1 MATLFELLMLWLM
14 LAVTAAMVV
23 LSVRA
28 RRLEDEEGL
37 APSRKRLIAVGIVCG
52 IASLL
57 VAGATASALL
67 PSRSAIAAEADRPP
81 PPESTD
87 PAAIAR
93 REAIEKRKADL
104 YEEIRRLNAELAQLS
119 PAEEAPAEAEPTRRS
134 AGLDVGP
141 WAHFLVPLLVMIGTI
156 ALVTLGDPTTLFRSG
171 SLGGR
176 DEDVDEKNRALGE
189 LDRLAHLADQGQY
202 REGLEVADAI
212 EVGLL
217 ERFDRLDWA
226 FLKSYCA
233 VQLAATAPPEDAAK
247 NKGLLETAARDLE
260 TLLEQAPN
268 RGEAVYLAAT
278 AHGLLGDRTRALEA
292 FGRAATL
299 LPRQA
304 STLPFAHNESVCL
317 LGLAEEALGKGDA
330 ERASQLFDRVTK
342 RGVLVDQ
349 VPLSLVKVRLL
360 NIRRSLREGN
370 HDEAARGIEA
380 VRKLEGLDADQRR
393 GIETICDALETL
405 MAVRAGDPPS
415 ILRHTDAFLSRHLPS
430 GLPEPDEEIVEEYLE
445 SPVAGMELPLSP
457 QIFRAFLFLQA
468 EARSKIAAGAAT
480 PPAADQIAAIA
491 RPLFRALQFELRQ
504 RDILATLGGLY
515 FWFVPDGRKKALQWL
530 EAAASMGA
538 SGRIARRLLEQ
549 ARADEREHREAMD
562 WFRSASSRF
571 LHDPTLAATVRQ
583 ALVEELGRFREFQP
597 LLIDLQSTAELEPRE
612 PTLRLIRERAGYLE
626 KAVAELAARKPGGPA
641 PQLQE
646 LLADYRRMVGG
657 LDTSTGRLTE
667 LERKLV
673 QEFGNLL
680 IP

>member
-1 MATLFELLMLWLM
+1 VATLFELLMLWLM
-14 LAVTAAMVV
+14 LAVTVAMVV
-23 LSVRA
+23 LSARA

-37 APSRKRLIAVGIVCG
+37 TPSRKRLIAVSLVCG
-52 IASLL
+52 AAALL
-57 VAGATASALL
+57 VAGATASAIL
-67 PSRSAIAAEADRPP
+67 PARAAATLDRASS
-81 PPESTD
+81 PEPTD
-87 PAAIAR
+87 PATIAK

-104 YEEIRRLNAELAQLS
+104 YDEIRRLNAELAQLS
-119 PAEEAPAEAEPTRRS
+119 PAEEAPAETGTPSRWS
-134 AGLDVGP
+134 GLDIGP
-141 WAHFLVPLLVMIGTI
+141 WAHFLVPLLVMIGTV

-171 SLGGR
+171 SLGGK
-176 DEDVDEKNRALGE
+176 DEDIDEKQRVLGN
-189 LDRLAHLADQGQY
+189 LDRLSHLAEQAQY

-212 EVGLL
+212 DAGLL

-233 VQLAATAPPEDAAK
+233 VQLAATAPAEDAGEHK
-247 NKGLLETAARDLE
+247 TLLETAARDLE

-278 AHGLLGDRTRALEA
+278 AHGLLGDRAKALEG
-292 FGRAATL
+292 FERAATL
-299 LPRQA
+299 LPRQ
-304 STLPFAHNESVCL
+304 SSKLPFAHNESVCL

-330 ERASQLFDRVTK
+330 ARASQLFDQVTK

-360 NIRRSLREGN
+360 NVRRSLREGN
-370 HDEAARGIEA
+370 HEEAAKGIEA
-380 VRKLEGLDADQRR
+380 VRKLEGLEADQRR

-405 MAVRAGDPPS
+405 MAVRQGDPPA
-415 ILRHTDAFLSRHLPS
+415 ILHHTDEFLSRHLPR

-445 SPVAGMELPLSP
+445 SPVAGMDLPLSP

-468 EARSKIAAGAAT
+468 EARSKIAAKAGT
-480 PPAADQIAAIA
+480 PPTADQTAAMT

-530 EAAASMGA
+530 EAAAAMGA
-538 SGRIARRLLEQ
+538 EGRIARRLLEA

-571 LHDPTLAATVRQ
+571 LHDPTLAASVRQ
-583 ALVEELGRFREFQP
+583 ALIEELGRFREFQP

-612 PTLRLIRERAGYLE
+612 PTLRLLRERAGYLE
-626 KAVAELAARKPGGPA
+626 KAVSELAARKAGELA
-641 PQLQE
+641 PKVQE
-646 LLADYRRMVGG
+646 LLADYRRVVAG
-657 LDTSTGRLTE
+657 LDTSTGRINE

-680 IP
+680 IS